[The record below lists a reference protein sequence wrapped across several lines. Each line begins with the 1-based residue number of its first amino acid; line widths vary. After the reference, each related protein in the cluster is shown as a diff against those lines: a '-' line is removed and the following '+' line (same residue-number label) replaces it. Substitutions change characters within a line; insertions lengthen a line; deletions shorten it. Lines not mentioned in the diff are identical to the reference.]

1 MGGGIAGAGAGGA
14 GSKWGTMP
22 PGGWTREQKQQ
33 RDDEERVR
41 KARAADMQ
49 KRVEMEEEEIR
60 RNPEKVSKKIVGA
73 IQNMGMQPDRDVV
86 DKLAAKVI
94 AFRRHNLLKEGND
107 LFKDKAMTKA
117 VRKAWKSTKTKGK
130 QRVRRW
136 SGPRP
141 GGLTLRLRGLR
152 GG

>member
-73 IQNMGMQPDRDVV
+73 IQNMGMKPDRDVV
-86 DKLAAKVI
+86 ENLAAKVI
-94 AFRRHNLLKEGND
+94 AFRRHNSLKEGSD
-107 LFKDKAMTKA
+107 LFKDKAMAKA
-117 VRKAWKSTKTKGK
+117 VRKTVEEYEDKG
-130 QRVRRW
+130 
-136 SGPRP
+136 
-141 GGLTLRLRGLR
+141 
-152 GG
+152 